1 MHTHLDEL
9 QAVEVVPC
17 VLHDLVSEDETVLD
31 GITADVQVAVR
42 QSHFLGATRVVRNQE
57 WRGLRRRHNASFRH
71 QNLDEAAAKTQL
83 KKVIRHVHSPNVHVC
98 TDIV

>member
-31 GITADVQVAVR
+31 GVTANVQIAVC
-42 QSHFLGATRVVRNQE
+42 QSHFLGTTGVVRNQE
-57 WRGLRRRHNASFRH
+57 RRCLGRRHNARF
-71 QNLDEAAAKTQL
+71 
-83 KKVIRHVHSPNVHVC
+83 
-98 TDIV
+98 